1 MSLAST
7 TAWRGQARHL
17 LSATGLLPLTK
28 RALRL
33 YSDLRCASRRHF
45 RVAIEGQEVCFV
57 TEDTHSK
64 RFFHRRYRQGDLHE
78 PPVTSEL
85 VRRARHTKV
94 FADVG
99 AHVAY
104 YSCIAGV
111 SNQALRLFLFEMN
124 RDVIAAMERNLRQNG
139 RTDAVIVNRPVADR
153 QRLVSYPKASR
164 EPGLSMCDPIAAN
177 GGGHVLVETVS
188 LDEFF
193 AGQATWPDL
202 IKIDVEGAELDVL
215 QGARRIIAQH
225 HPVMFVEV
233 HPRQFRR
240 QRRAGLRRFCVRTAT
255 RSNASPATAETAP
268 DWSQSARQRRCPTA
282 RTCCCACDF
291 AADRG

>member
-1 MSLAST
+1 MSLAPA
-7 TAWRGQARHL
+7 TALRGQARHV

-45 RVAIEGQEVCFV
+45 RLAIDGQEVRFV
-57 TEDTHSK
+57 TEDPHSK
-64 RFFHRRYRQGDLHE
+64 RFFHRRYRQGELHE
-78 PPVTSEL
+78 PPVTREL
-85 VRRARHTKV
+85 VRRARHAHV

-111 SNQALRLFLFEMN
+111 SNRGLRLFLFEMN
-124 RDVIAAMERNLRQNG
+124 RDMVAVMERNLRQNG

-153 QRLVSYPKASR
+153 RRLVSYSNSSG
-164 EPGLSMCDPIAAN
+164 EPGLSMRDPA
-177 GGGHVLVETVS
+177 GGGDSGQILVETLA

-193 AGQATWPDL
+193 AERGTWPDL
-202 IKIDVEGAELDVL
+202 IKIDVEGAEFDVL
-215 QGARRIIAQH
+215 QGARQIIAQR

-233 HPRQFRR
+233 HPRLLGNFGASAEQVYAFLRTHGYTI
-240 QRRAGLRRFCVRTAT
+240 QRFVGHRGHGAGLEPV
-255 RSNASPATAETAP
+255 PA
-268 DWSQSARQRRCPTA
+268 
-282 RTCCCACDF
+282 
-291 AADRG
+291 AAALPEGTHMLLCI

>member
-1 MSLAST
+1 MSLAP
-7 TAWRGQARHL
+7 TAALRGQARHL
-17 LSATGLLPLTK
+17 LSASGLLPLIK

-33 YSDLRCASRRHF
+33 YSDLRCAPRRHF
-45 RVAIEGQEVCFV
+45 RLVIDGQEVCFV
-57 TEDTHSK
+57 TEDPYSK
-64 RFFHRRYRQGDLHE
+64 RFFHRRYRQGELHE
-78 PPVTSEL
+78 PPVTREL
-85 VRRARHTKV
+85 VRRARRAKV

-124 RDVIAAMERNLRQNG
+124 RDMVGVMERNLRQNG

-164 EPGLSMCDPIAAN
+164 EPGLSMCDAIAAN
-177 GGGHVLVETVS
+177 DGGHILVEAVS

-193 AGQATWPDL
+193 AERATWPDL
-202 IKIDVEGAELDVL
+202 IKIDVEGAEYDVL
-215 QGARRIIAQH
+215 RGARQIIAQH

-233 HPRQFRR
+233 HPRLLGNFGASAEQVYAFLRAHGYTI
-240 QRRAGLRRFCVRTAT
+240 QRFVGHRSHGAGLEPVPAAAALPDGTHMLLCV
-255 RSNASPATAETAP
+255 
-268 DWSQSARQRRCPTA
+268 
-282 RTCCCACDF
+282 
-291 AADRG
+291 